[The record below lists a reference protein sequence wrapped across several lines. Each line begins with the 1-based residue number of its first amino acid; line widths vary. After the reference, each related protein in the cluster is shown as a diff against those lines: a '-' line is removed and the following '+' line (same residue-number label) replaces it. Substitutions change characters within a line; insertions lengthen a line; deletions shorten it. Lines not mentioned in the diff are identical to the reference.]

1 MESDES
7 DFNETEGGEIGS
19 DELLADDGLR
29 LPDSANIL
37 VRLHAVRAWLARR
50 RNEAAI
56 EVGEAALALQ
66 QEMEAPTDEFRPR
79 RRVRQQLE
87 VGASPQTRLSHSQQ
101 ALTAAQ
107 EQLSAFEEAQ
117 ELLEECV
124 AHTSG
129 ERALVEYYLTLEHLL
144 LDNGYS
150 SDAINRVPTQR
161 SPQVGAI
168 NLAPTQRSPWYDAM
182 AEVLHRIEHVG
193 TTQEE

>member
-1 MESDES
+1 MENDKS
-7 DFNETEGGEIGS
+7 DFNDSADEEIGS
-19 DELLADDGLR
+19 DELLADDDLR

-50 RNEAAI
+50 GNEAAI

-66 QEMEAPTDEFRPR
+66 QEMEAPTDDFRPR

-87 VGASPQTRLSHSQQ
+87 VESSPFTRLRGSQQ

-107 EQLSAFEEAQ
+107 EQLSAFKEALV
-117 ELLEECV
+117 LLEECV

-129 ERALVEYYLTLEHLL
+129 ERALVEYYLTLEQLL
-144 LDNGYS
+144 LDTGNVS
-150 SDAINRVPTQR
+150 LADAPVQH
-161 SPQVGAI
+161 
-168 NLAPTQRSPWYDAM
+168 SPWRDAM

-193 TTQEE
+193 TLQEEE